1 MKIILFL
8 IILTIFVLLNCCL
21 DCFSKAILHLNI
33 LLHEHF
39 QVKRPLIKYWRYP
52 TIKDKTSNRKSE
64 SDDVD
69 TIQISPKLS
78 SYHPGPLE
86 HFPFHQLSAAS
97 ACFTEQNVLVA
108 KLNAGWKVERIQSFL
123 ASLKKNLI
131 FWMCGSNRWQIAD
144 GQIVWS
150 LVVVR
155 DPAMVANLLT
165 IGTLSFENLTIW
177 GPGWESGKV
186 RFYED
191 FFGKW
196 TKK

>member
-1 MKIILFL
+1 MLCSCISRNKCL
-8 IILTIFVLLNCCL
+8 FVLHYKVEHFLWRNCRQWIQRVFLYCWTVCL
-21 DCFSKAILHLNI
+21 DCLKRLCLHLLFI
-33 LLHEHF
+33 LHEHF

-108 KLNAGWKVERIQSFL
+108 KLNVDWKLGNIQSLL
-123 ASLKKNLI
+123 ASLKKNISTPLTPPPPRAPPAGL
-131 FWMCGSNRWQIAD
+131 FTSPTPP
-144 GQIVWS
+144 
-150 LVVVR
+150 LVIR
-155 DPAMVANLLT
+155 
-165 IGTLSFENLTIW
+165 
-177 GPGWESGKV
+177 
-186 RFYED
+186 
-191 FFGKW
+191 
-196 TKK
+196 